1 MLADLSLLF
10 ALLGVA
16 LMVAEAELC
25 MAGTLRKDQAGSA
38 ILKSFISLSTAILL
52 GFIVLYH
59 WLDLQVFMIDNSMEN
74 YRLVLDAGR
83 VFRLALELAVC
94 AVHPPPTNRTDEAQL
109 LQQTHQPREGQLDQ
123 HLVPFDVILGLPMF
137 LRFYLI
143 CRVLMLHS
151 RLFQDASSQSLG
163 ALNRVPFN
171 FRFIFKSMMSMYPE
185 YVLTAAALVL
195 FIWASWATRACEMYR
210 GKKHRNFL
218 NSMWLTAITF
228 LTVGYGDVVPETYCS
243 RGVAVLTGIFGTG
256 VTALV
261 VAVLARRLELSR
273 AEKYV
278 HNFVIDTE
286 LDKRMRHSAAN
297 ILKEGWLAY
306 KFRRSGDAAASLRH
320 QRKLLHSIYQIR
332 QLRSDQRRLADNSIG
347 LLEVHKNQGFI
358 LTGVQQLHSR
368 IREAEARMVNIDDKL
383 DRLLSRAEYYSL
395 TRLRVIMTPTQA
407 VNEELQT
414 VQIVCVFFL
423 LVLSLMWGGFAIAPF
438 VRMLTAEPTEVK
450 VCKNAADADVTNGL
464 CRRNPARAAALA
476 LPRVDWRSRSCTGC
490 YYRVSDRQRQFRQLL
505 RHCLVQRRKRNQ
517 STCLSRTQLPMP
529 LTA

>member
-210 GKKHRNFL
+210 GKKQRNFL

-383 DRLLSRAEYYSL
+383 DRLLSRADCNTTFNQRHYDKRFL
-395 TRLRVIMTPTQA
+395 KAQQKL
-407 VNEELQT
+407 
-414 VQIVCVFFL
+414 FFL

-464 CRRNPARAAALA
+464 CRRYPARAAALA